1 MKDGLRVGLS
11 LQRFSATAVVLLKRM
26 LGKVSIRFVCAK
38 KNTGGVFPSQALKH
52 LEDLPQ
58 PTPRCP
64 QHRVHGPHPSPPS
77 IADTGQ
83 AQAGKQ
89 QRQCLPWPRTA
100 RCCGRSPRP
109 FLSQSALLALGHL
122 TAARLAGVNASP
134 LGAQM
139 GEQASVQQQQQP
151 RALELVVKMLLR
163 QDPANLETLKIDWK
177 EE

>member
-1 MKDGLRVGLS
+1 MAPIPPLPASQTRGKHRQENSSV
-11 LQRFSATAVVLLKRM
+11 SAFPGHELPDAVE
-26 LGKVSIRFVCAK
+26 GA
-38 KNTGGVFPSQALKH
+38 H
-52 LEDLPQ
+52 D
-58 PTPRCP
+58 
-64 QHRVHGPHPSPPS
+64 
-77 IADTGQ
+77 
-83 AQAGKQ
+83 
-89 QRQCLPWPRTA
+89 
-100 RCCGRSPRP
+100 RSCQ
-109 FLSQSALLALGHL
+109 QSALLAPGHL